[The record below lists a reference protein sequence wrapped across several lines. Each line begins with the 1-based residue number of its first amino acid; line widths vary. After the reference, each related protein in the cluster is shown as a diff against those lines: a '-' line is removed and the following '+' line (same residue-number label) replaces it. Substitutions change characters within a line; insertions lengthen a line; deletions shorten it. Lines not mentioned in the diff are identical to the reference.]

1 MEAEGHIRGSREETA
16 GAVSVLLERISA
28 FYGQIE
34 KLDEAIF
41 DETPDDLVDSE
52 TTDAGQYRDKVVTLT
67 ASLRLKVQECRSA
80 TPRPT
85 TVHPS
90 PTGKCKLPQ
99 LELLKFDGNR
109 RSWQRFWTQFSAAV
123 HNNDELSTADKFNYL
138 SSLVTGA
145 AASAIAGLQATDGC
159 YKDAIEILKQ
169 RFGDDRIIVQDH
181 LRGLLDLKPVS
192 LSSDVRQLRQL
203 YDRVQ
208 VHIRSLKALGTSST
222 TYCTMLREILL
233 RVLPTDMVLRF
244 HEWLETS
251 RCTAGAS
258 SNERGGST
266 GQMGQ
271 PDQELQLLLEFFL
284 HQLVCREAVAE
295 STAQKIHRTPEDGR
309 KANHPR
315 DVPTTSAL
323 QGSASGPQQ
332 CFFATP
338 ESTLPRTAIPR
349 N

>member
-1 MEAEGHIRGSREETA
+1 MERQLRRRRSLRAQLDGLLAEGEDHISGNREATA
-16 GAVSVLLERISA
+16 GAVSVLLERINA
-28 FYGQIE
+28 LYGQIQ

-41 DETPDDLVDSE
+41 EETPEDLVDSE
-52 TTDAGQYRDKVVTLT
+52 TTDVGQYRDKVVSAT
-67 ASLRLKVQECRSA
+67 ANLRLKLQEFRSS

-123 HNNDELSTADKFNYL
+123 HSNDELSTADKFNYL

-192 LSSDVRQLRQL
+192 SSSDVRQLRQL

-233 RVLPTDMVLRF
+233 RVLPTDMVLRI
-244 HEWLETS
+244 HEGLKTS
-251 RCTAGAS
+251 RSTVDASLNELGDSTGHGPARPGAS
-258 SNERGGST
+258 IALGIL
-266 GQMGQ
+266 
-271 PDQELQLLLEFFL
+271 P
-284 HQLVCREAVAE
+284 
-295 STAQKIHRTPEDGR
+295 
-309 KANHPR
+309 
-315 DVPTTSAL
+315 TSAHV
-323 QGSASGPQQ
+323 SRSR
-332 CFFATP
+332 C
-338 ESTLPRTAIPR
+338 
-349 N
+349 